1 MFPACKAFTAS
12 AILLLLI
19 GCAGVRQ
26 LPRPSADVPP
36 QQPVPETDAPVL
48 PEQTPEPEPAPP
60 PPETPEPPPERPSP
74 RALAS
79 LELSTQARILIEAGR
94 IDEAIRTL
102 ERAVNLHPGS
112 GESYYYLAE
121 AWRLKGNLSQA
132 TEYNTLASI
141 RFQEDPEWVRR
152 VDVQK
157 QRIERMR

>member
-1 MFPACKAFTAS
+1 MFQACKTFTAGG
-12 AILLLLI
+12 ILLLLI
-19 GCAGVRQ
+19 GCAGVGQ
-26 LPRPSADVPP
+26 PPRPSVDTSP
-36 QQPVPETDAPVL
+36 PVPETTTPAPT
-48 PEQTPEPEPAPP
+48 EQVPEPEPAPP

-79 LELSTQARILIEAGR
+79 LELSTQARILIEGGR
-94 IDEAIRTL
+94 LDEAIRTL

-132 TEYNTLASI
+132 SEYNTLAAI
-141 RFQEDPEWVRR
+141 RFQSDPEWMRR